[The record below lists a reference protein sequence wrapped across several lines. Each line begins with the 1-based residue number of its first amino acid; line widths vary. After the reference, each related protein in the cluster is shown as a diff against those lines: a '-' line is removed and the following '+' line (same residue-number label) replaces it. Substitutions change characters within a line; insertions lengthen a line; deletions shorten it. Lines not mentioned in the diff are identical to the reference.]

1 MSSGAGKVL
10 DGKVALITGG
20 ASGIGASTARLFA
33 RHGASLVLADLNE
46 AEAARVGRECEA
58 AGAPSLGMSMDV
70 TSETSVE
77 DGMAAAVQRF
87 GRLDILVNSAGISLR
102 YPAFDLKVEVWDKV
116 MSVNVKG
123 TFLAARAAAR
133 YMRDIGG
140 GSIVNLASIM
150 SFSGFGLGGHPNPAY
165 QASKGAVLNLTR
177 ALAVE
182 WAPLK
187 IRVNAVAPTWVR
199 TPLIDALMAKPET
212 VALIK
217 AVTPLQR
224 VAEPEEIAEAI
235 LFLASP
241 AASMTTGHTLAVD
254 GGFLA
259 Q

>member
-1 MSSGAGKVL
+1 MSSGAGKGL

-20 ASGIGASTARLFA
+20 ASGIGAATARLFA
-33 RHGASLVLADLNE
+33 RHGASLVLADLDE
-46 AEAARVGRECEA
+46 AAAARVGRDCEA

-70 TSETSVE
+70 VSEKSVE
-77 DGMAAAVQRF
+77 GGIAATVQRF
-87 GRLDILVNSAGISLR
+87 GRIDILVNSAGISLR
-102 YPAFDLKVEVWDKV
+102 YPACELPVEVWDKV
-116 MSVNVKG
+116 MAVNVKG
-123 TFLAARAAAR
+123 TFLASRTAAR
-133 YMRDIGG
+133 YMQKSGG
-140 GSIVNLASIM
+140 GAIVNLASIM
-150 SFSGFGLGGHPNPAY
+150 SFSGFGLGGFANPAY

-182 WAPLK
+182 WAPYK

-199 TPLIDALMAKPET
+199 TPLIDAILAKPDT
-212 VALIK
+212 VAQIQ
-217 AVTPLQR
+217 AATPMQR